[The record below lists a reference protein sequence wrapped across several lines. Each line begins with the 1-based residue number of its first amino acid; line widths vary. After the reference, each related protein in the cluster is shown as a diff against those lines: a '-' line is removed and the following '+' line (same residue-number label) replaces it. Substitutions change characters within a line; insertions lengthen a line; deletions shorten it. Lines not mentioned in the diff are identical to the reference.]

1 MKVRKL
7 RLHGFKSFAD
17 RTEIEFHD
25 GITAIVGPNGCG
37 KSNISDAIRWVLGE
51 QRAAAIRGARMDE
64 AIFQGTQARRGV
76 NRAEVA
82 LVVDNSDHRL
92 AVPQD
97 EIEIRRTV
105 HREGG
110 SDYELNRKNAR
121 LKDILDLCRDTGL
134 GANAYA
140 IIEQGM
146 VDSLLS
152 DRADER
158 RQVFEEAAGIGRYKD
173 RRKVAFRR
181 LDAAEADLSR
191 LDDLISEVDSK
202 VRSLSRQRRR
212 AERYG
217 ELRDRR
223 LGVEVTVALLQ
234 LHELKASLAD
244 AEDRLTELTEME
256 PGARAELS
264 TTETE
269 LERRR
274 LESAEVSRERGVHAS
289 ALEEINRQ
297 ISARERE
304 LAVAEERRAHS
315 QRRLQQIG
323 LERVETRHR
332 VTTLREEIEQLIRDL
347 EARRGSLGGLAIRV
361 AEAQERQRVMRE
373 ELAGA
378 REAEQE
384 TRGRQ
389 EELAERM
396 ARLRADAQ
404 AGRARASEAEDRAD
418 RLGLEH
424 EELVSELARLAEQGD
439 LFAHRSR
446 ELADAERE
454 VREELDAC
462 RERLDLLRAE
472 ELEARR
478 SLAEAEDE
486 ENLLGARVSAL
497 DALEREYHGFS
508 PAVAA
513 ALADRGVLDGL
524 IGPIAEVLE
533 LPDDRAAAVENT
545 IGALLQTLI
554 VRDDAAL
561 GRLRRWIAE
570 HGPEAGVLAM
580 LRETDVPRLRELVGA
595 LEFAGQPASEP
606 VLLGRRERLAA
617 LRVRAE
623 DATRTR
629 EARAA
634 ARASLAHTIEEAES
648 ESRSLEERARGLEL
662 ELRRLDADEAARAG
676 QRARAERNRA
686 ELESQRKGLR
696 VVAEQARAEAA
707 ARGEA
712 LESLDA
718 ELGRLQDLRQ
728 DADQALSERQ
738 AAWEEVRD
746 EVAELRI
753 EHAREEAGLAELA
766 RRRSSAEAS
775 LQHAEARLEALDTEE
790 EEHRAAITELEDVRQ
805 GGAAELE
812 TLFVSREDAT
822 GRLRSFDERLTEA
835 GAVVEAL
842 EQKARKLR
850 QITQSSGD
858 ERHTLELRM
867 AEAAAAE
874 QRIRD
879 RLEVEWDRPF
889 DQLAETVERVEGEL
903 EPLRA
908 ELQQLVT
915 DIDRLGPINMLA
927 MEEHDEEKQRLDFL
941 SGQRADLVQA
951 RDDLQTAIREINRTA
966 KQLFRDTFDQVRA
979 NFRTTFQTLFEG
991 GECDVWL
998 ADPDDPLES
1007 PIEISASPR
1016 GKRTQRIHLLSGGER
1031 ALTSLALLFAIYL
1044 VKPSPFCVLDEVDA
1058 PLDEANIGRFL
1069 GMLDRFKDDTQF
1081 IVVTHNPR
1089 TMEAADWI
1097 YGVTMEEPGISSV
1110 VGVQLDDVVGKAAAL
1125 G

>member
-25 GITAIVGPNGCG
+25 GVTAIVGPNGCG

-51 QRAAAIRGARMDE
+51 QRAAAIRGSRMDE
-64 AIFQGTQARRGV
+64 AIFQGTVARRGV

-97 EIEIRRTV
+97 EVEIRRTV

-110 SDYELNRKNAR
+110 SDYELNRKTAR

-181 LDAAEADLSR
+181 LEAAEADLSR
-191 LDDLISEVDSK
+191 LDDLVSEVDSK

-212 AERYG
+212 AERFG
-217 ELRDRR
+217 EMRDRR
-223 LGVEVTVALLQ
+223 LRVEVTVALQQ
-234 LHELKASLAD
+234 LEELRASLTD
-244 AEDRLTELTEME
+244 AEGRLTELTELE

-264 TTETE
+264 TTEAE

-274 LESAEVSRERGVHAS
+274 LESAEVSRQRGVHA
-289 ALEEINRQ
+289 ATLEEVNRQ

-323 LERVETRHR
+323 VERVETRHR
-332 VTTLREEIEQLIRDL
+332 VTTLREEIEQLVLDL
-347 EARRGSLGGLAIRV
+347 ETRRGALTALAARV

-373 ELAGA
+373 ELATA
-378 REAEQE
+378 REAEQQ

-446 ELADAERE
+446 ELAEAERE

-462 RERLDLLRAE
+462 RERLELLRSE

-497 DALEREYHGFS
+497 DSLEREYHGFG

-513 ALADRGVLDGL
+513 ALADRDALDGL
-524 IGPIAEVLE
+524 IGPIAEILD

-545 IGALLQTLI
+545 IGALLQTL
-554 VRDDAAL
+554 VVSDDAAL
-561 GRLRRWIAE
+561 DRLRRWVDA
-570 HGPEAGVLAM
+570 HGPEAGVLAL
-580 LRETDVPRLRELVGA
+580 LREADVPRLRELLGA
-595 LEFAGQPASEP
+595 LEFAGEPASEP
-606 VLLGRRERLAA
+606 ILLGRRERLAA
-617 LRVRAE
+617 LRTRAE
-623 DATRTR
+623 KATRTR

-634 ARASLAHTIEEAES
+634 ARASLAHTIEEAEA
-648 ESRSLEERARGLEL
+648 EARSLEERARGLEL

-696 VVAEQARAEAA
+696 VVAEQARAEAGA
-707 ARGEA
+707 TA
-712 LESLDA
+712 ESLVTLEA
-718 ELGRLQDLRQ
+718 EQARLQDLRQ
-728 DADQALSERQ
+728 DADQALGERQ

-753 EHAREEAGLAELA
+753 DHAREEAGLAELE

-775 LQHAEARLEALDTEE
+775 LEHAEARLSALDTEE
-790 EEHRAAITELEDVRQ
+790 AEHRAALTELEDVRQ

-812 TLFVSREDAT
+812 GFFASREEAT
-822 GRLRSFDERLTEA
+822 ALLRGFDERLNEA
-835 GAVVEAL
+835 GAVVEGL

-858 ERHTLELRM
+858 ERHRLELRM
-867 AEAAAAE
+867 AEAAAQE

-889 DQLAETVERVEGEL
+889 ELLAESVERVEGEL

-908 ELQQLVT
+908 ELQQLVA

-927 MEEHDEEKQRLDFL
+927 VEEYEEEKQRLDFL
-941 SGQRADLVQA
+941 TGQRADLVQA
-951 RDDLQTAIREINRTA
+951 RDDLQKAIREINRTA
-966 KQLFRDTFDQVRA
+966 RQLFKDTFDQVRA

-1069 GMLDRFKDDTQF
+1069 GMLDRFKADTQF

-1110 VGVQLDDVVGKAAAL
+1110 VGVQLDDVIGKAAAL